1 MTTTTDPT
9 GAGTTTA
16 SPTTAPSPFE
26 AATLGPM
33 RLRNRII
40 KAATFE
46 AMMPRGAVTDE
57 LIDYHL
63 RVARGGA
70 GLTTLAYCAVSKGGR
85 VNPNTLVFRDEIVGD
100 LTRLTEA
107 VHAEGAAVSAQLGHA
122 GLVGSAR
129 SKTPTLAP
137 STRFSAPAMG
147 RVKGATHA
155 QLDEIADQFAAAAR
169 VAVAAGF
176 DAVEVHLGHNYLLS
190 SFMSPNL
197 NKRTD
202 EYGGSIENRARFPRR
217 VVEAVRTAVDGQ
229 AAVLAKFNMADGV
242 DGGLWLDE
250 SLQFAQLLEADGHL
264 DAIELTGG
272 SSVLNGMYFFR
283 GDVPMKEFAAAQS
296 KVVGAGLRVYGR
308 KIFPHYPFE
317 EAFFLPYARQFRDA
331 LAMPL
336 ILLGGINRLDTIEGA
351 LGEGFEYVA
360 MARALLREPDLVNK
374 MAAGTSTAGLCVH
387 CNKCLPTIYSGTRC
401 VLVPTPAPGPGAV
414 ADLRGASR
422 STD

>member
-1 MTTTTDPT
+1 
-9 GAGTTTA
+9 
-16 SPTTAPSPFE
+16 
-26 AATLGPM
+26 
-33 RLRNRII
+33 
-40 KAATFE
+40 
-46 AMMPRGAVTDE
+46 MPRGAVTDQ

-63 RVARGGA
+63 AVARGGA

-85 VNPNTLVFRDEIVGD
+85 VNPNTLVFRDELIGD
-100 LTRLTEA
+100 LSRLTGA
-107 VHAEGAAVSAQLGHA
+107 VHAEGAAISAQLGHA

-129 SKTPTLAP
+129 SKHPTLAP
-137 STRFSAPAMG
+137 SARFSAPAMG
-147 RVKGATHA
+147 RVKAATPA
-155 QLDEIADQFAAAAR
+155 QLDDVVRDFERAAR

-197 NKRTD
+197 NRRRD

-217 VVEAVRTAVDGQ
+217 VVEAVRAVVDGR

-242 DGGLWLDE
+242 PDGLWLDE
-250 SLQFAQLLEADGHL
+250 SLQFARLLEADGHL
-264 DAIELTGG
+264 DALELTGG

-296 KVVGAGLRVYGR
+296 RLVGLGLRVFGGR
-308 KIFPHYPFE
+308 IFPEYPFE

-331 LAMPL
+331 LSMPL
-336 ILLGGINRLDTIEGA
+336 VLLGGINRLDTIEGA
-351 LGEGFEYVA
+351 LAEGFEYVA

-374 MAAGTSTAGLCVH
+374 LAAGRSTAGLCVH

-401 VLVPTPAPGPGAV
+401 VLVPGG
-414 ADLRGASR
+414 
-422 STD
+422 